1 MFFAEQNFAPTRSIE
16 VWENRSTFLML
27 DRLEQ
32 ILKTG
37 TIYRADGYDWN
48 GMSYLRVFIV
58 GRWGCVW
65 DGPRTDK
72 ALSMIDEAKEA
83 KRRQE
88 R

>member
-1 MFFAEQNFAPTRSIE
+1 MEESFDVP
-16 VWENRSTFLML
+16 ML

-32 ILKTG
+32 ILRTG
-37 TIYRADGYDWN
+37 TIYRAEEYEWN

-58 GRWGCVW
+58 GRRGCAW

-83 KRRQE
+83 KRRQG